1 MAVARLGLALMRFLC
16 QFIMNRLAFEGA
28 NHEENTDENERNAQN
43 LSHIQQ
49 HAGFESFLIVL
60 DEFDKET
67 GRKNTSHEQTEEETF
82 AIFDFA
88 LEIQS
93 VQHSVI

>member
-1 MAVARLGLALMRFLC
+1 MAVALLGLALMRFLR

-28 NHEENTDENERNAQN
+28 NHEENTDENEGNAQN

-67 GRKNTSHEQTEEETF
+67 GCKNTSHEHRQAERG
-82 AIFDFA
+82 
-88 LEIQS
+88 
-93 VQHSVI
+93 